1 MIKFF
6 KNIWLALRFSYAVIR
21 LLINPNNLNPIFR
34 VKEFLGHKSFQ
45 FAINKTKSNPKIKEL
60 MDSRYLSEKPY
71 NLEALLA
78 YPEGSL
84 GQVFAT
90 HMKHFKLDVVYY
102 PDDIKDSKTSDIS
115 WIRQRSRET
124 HDVWHCILGYK
135 PDHLGEIK
143 ISSFFLQQTNA
154 PLPAIIILVGILV
167 AVIKKPHLLNELF
180 EAIIE
185 GWQDAKTSTE
195 LLEVKWEEL
204 WLVPISEVR
213 ESLNISERAETHEQ
227 EHMKKLEQRELARF
241 ESYKFSQED
250 SIDA

>member
-6 KNIWLALRFSYAVIR
+6 KNIWLALRFTYAVVR

-60 MDSRYLSEKPY
+60 MDSRYLTKEPYDLEK
-71 NLEALLA
+71 LLT
-78 YPEGSL
+78 YPQGSL
-84 GQVFAT
+84 GQVFAR

-154 PLPAIIILVGILV
+154 PLPAIIVLVGILV

-185 GWQDAKTSTE
+185 GWQDAKKSNE
-195 LLEVKWEEL
+195 LLEVKWEQI
-204 WLVPISEVR
+204 WTVPITEIR
-213 ESLNISERAETHEQ
+213 DSLGISQRDETYEQ
-227 EHMKKLEQRELARF
+227 ENMKILEKRELNRF
-241 ESYKFSQED
+241 KSYETNKEV
-250 SIDA
+250 IDA

>member
-1 MIKFF
+1 VIRFF
-6 KNIWLALRFSYAVIR
+6 KNIWLSLRLTYAVLR

-34 VKEFLGHKSFQ
+34 VREFLGHKSFQ
-45 FAINKTKSNPKIKEL
+45 FAINKTKSNSKIKEM
-60 MDSRYLSEKPY
+60 MDDRYLTETPY
-71 NLEALLA
+71 DLKALIS

-84 GQVFAT
+84 GQVFAK
-90 HMKHFKLDVVYY
+90 HMNFFKLDVVYY
-102 PDDIKDSKTSDIS
+102 PDDIEDSTTSDIS

-180 EAIIE
+180 ESIIE
-185 GWQDAKTSTE
+185 GWQDAKKSKE

-204 WLVPISEVR
+204 WLLPITDVR
-213 ESLNISERAETHEQ
+213 ESLNISQRHETYEQ
-227 EHMKKLEQRELARF
+227 ESMKKLEKREIERF
-241 ESYKFSQED
+241 EKYKSLNEGKKD
-250 SIDA
+250 V

>member
-1 MIKFF
+1 MISFF
-6 KNIWLALRFSYAVIR
+6 KKIWLAIRFAYAILK

-34 VKEFLGHKSFQ
+34 VREFLGHKSFQ
-45 FAINKTKSNPKIKEL
+45 FAINKTKANPKIKEL
-60 MDSRYLSEKPY
+60 MDTRYLAEGPY
-71 NLEALLA
+71 DLEELLKL
-78 YPEGSL
+78 PNDSL
-84 GQVFAT
+84 GHVFAK

-154 PLPAIIILVGILV
+154 PLPAIIVLIGILV
-167 AVIKKPHLLNELF
+167 AVIKKPHLINELF
-180 EAIIE
+180 ESILE
-185 GWQDAKTSTE
+185 GWSDAKTSTA

-204 WLVPISEVR
+204 WESPISSVR
-213 ESLNISERAETHEQ
+213 ENLNLSQRAETYEQ
-227 EHMKKLEQRELARF
+227 EKMNVLEKRELSRF
-241 ESYKFSQED
+241 ETYEAISKGA
-250 SIDA
+250 INA